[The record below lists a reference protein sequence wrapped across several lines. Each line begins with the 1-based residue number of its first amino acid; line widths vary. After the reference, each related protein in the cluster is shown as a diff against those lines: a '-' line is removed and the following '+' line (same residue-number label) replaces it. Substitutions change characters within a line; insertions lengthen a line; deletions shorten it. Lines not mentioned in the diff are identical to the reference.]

1 MFAHT
6 TGNTGVGLA
15 LALTVLVTGAVVPTI
30 KKTTDYNRVRT
41 VAGEAVKLGNGTVHA
56 YLTMDGDQPMEL
68 GVAISKATMASLP
81 EGHGVDNHV
90 PGRSFFPNLLPL
102 PKENPTPFR
111 MVELDWN
118 PMGHEP
124 DGVYTKP
131 HFDFHFYTIDRAE
144 WDQITPE
151 NPEFQ
156 RKGLQVP
163 SAEYVP
169 AGYIMP
175 APMVV
180 PKMGLHWVNPMSPEL
195 SQGKPFGATF
205 IYGSWDGKFIFA
217 EPMITKQFIEETTD
231 FTADVPMAVKY
242 AVAGYHPSKYRVRFD
257 EASQEYRIAI
267 TGFIKK

>member
-15 LALTVLVTGAVVPTI
+15 LAIGVLVTGAAIPTI
-30 KKTTDYNRVRT
+30 TKTHAPVRT
-41 VAGEAVKLGNGTVHA
+41 LSGESVKLGDGTVRT
-56 YLTMDGDQPMEL
+56 YLTMDGDQPLEL
-68 GVAISKATMASLP
+68 GVAISKAAMASLP
-81 EGHGVDNHV
+81 QAHGTEAHV
-90 PGRSFFPNLLPL
+90 PGHSFFPNILPL
-102 PKENPTPFR
+102 PKDNPTPFR

-118 PMGHEP
+118 PLGHEP

-144 WDQITPE
+144 WEQITPE

-156 RKGLQVP
+156 AKGLRMP
-163 SAEYVP
+163 PAEYVP
-169 AGYIMP
+169 AGYISP
-175 APMVV
+175 APMVI

-205 IYGSWDGKFIFA
+205 IYGSWDGQFIFA
-217 EPMITKQFIEETTD
+217 EPMITKQFIEETAD
-231 FTADVPMAVKY
+231 FTADVPTAAKY
-242 AVAGYHPSKYRVRFD
+242 AVAGYHPSKYRIRFD

-267 TGFIKK
+267 TGFMKK